1 MAAASEQATD
11 GYAAGSEAEEQQAV
25 TGPSERPPRQRAKR
39 RTGGQRQR
47 QAARKNREA
56 VHEEVMWK
64 TYGERMVCDA
74 RTDE

>member
-1 MAAASEQATD
+1 MAAASERATD

-56 VHEEVMWK
+56 VHEEVMEDMRRK
-64 TYGERMVCDA
+64 DGV
-74 RTDE
+74 